1 MGTFVNYDIK
11 GKQYTWKIK
20 QGGTG
25 KPLVQYTI
33 SVCIQKHIMV
43 AGFSPVSGLY
53 SFSPIIGYDFKDK
66 YRCWVSKFY
75 PTYNW

>member
-1 MGTFVNYDIK
+1 MLPNNK
-11 GKQYTWKIK
+11 GNFNWEHLLIMTLKESSTPEKIK

-53 SFSPIIGYDFKDK
+53 SFSPIIAYDFEDK
-66 YRCWVSKFY
+66 YRC
-75 PTYNW
+75 